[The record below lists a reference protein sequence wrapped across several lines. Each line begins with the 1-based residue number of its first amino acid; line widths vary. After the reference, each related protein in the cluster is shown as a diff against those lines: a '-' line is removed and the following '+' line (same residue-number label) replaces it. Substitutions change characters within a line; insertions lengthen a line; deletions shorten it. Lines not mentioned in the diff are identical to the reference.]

1 MALISLAVSTCS
13 STFQD
18 AVDATLSTF
27 LTDFELVFDATLST
41 WSSNFKHVFDATLS
55 AAWSSNCLY
64 NWYLLLRDQPG
75 LLTST
80 LYLMLLRYQL
90 S

>member
-41 WSSNFKHVFDATLS
+41 WSYNFKHVFDATLERHRKARWGFQVTARQMRAFFAKHDLKQQS
-55 AAWSSNCLY
+55 
-64 NWYLLLRDQPG
+64 
-75 LLTST
+75 
-80 LYLMLLRYQL
+80 
-90 S
+90 